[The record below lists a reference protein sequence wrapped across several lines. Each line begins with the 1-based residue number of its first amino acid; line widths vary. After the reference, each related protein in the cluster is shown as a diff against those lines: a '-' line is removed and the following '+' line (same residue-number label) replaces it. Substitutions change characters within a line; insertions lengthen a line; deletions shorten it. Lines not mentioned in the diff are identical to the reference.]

1 MVKCKVCGF
10 RLNDGVA
17 KCPMCGAMR
26 GSSQA
31 GKINPASNLLRYFC
45 PSCKAEVI
53 SEHRYCP
60 ACGIELKEVAKRAV
74 SAADKGKILKL
85 AADYLKLKKIVCLHG
100 EFWGSMC

>member
-60 ACGIELKEVAKRAV
+60 ACGIELSEAAKKAARAE
-74 SAADKGKILKL
+74 DKVNVLKL
-85 AADYLKLKKIVCLHG
+85 AVDYLKKRLLHG
-100 EFWGSMC
+100 DFM